1 MVDLWWSYSISS
13 NILLTSKYRFILRK
27 RGKLNQ
33 KETGMDPLKTIKNSD
48 WTDPVF
54 NYIYISFYKK
64 INGIQIDD
72 LLFKRQST

>member
-1 MVDLWWSYSISS
+1 
-13 NILLTSKYRFILRK
+13 
-27 RGKLNQ
+27 
-33 KETGMDPLKTIKNSD
+33 MDPLKTIKNSD